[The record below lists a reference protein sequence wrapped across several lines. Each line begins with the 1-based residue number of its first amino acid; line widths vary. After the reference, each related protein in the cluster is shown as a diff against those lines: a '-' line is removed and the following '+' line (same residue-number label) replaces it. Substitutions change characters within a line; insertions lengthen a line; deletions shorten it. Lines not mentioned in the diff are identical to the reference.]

1 MIFGE
6 ISKIPDEG
14 YVASP
19 KYTSKKQKIEEQKV
33 EARKK
38 DGLTETIQD
47 PKAAVGELSLNY
59 MPSPKI
65 NTYTEL
71 KKQRNSQMI
80 VDLKSLEAGFE
91 NVTTAE

>member
-1 MIFGE
+1 VIFGE

-59 MPSPKI
+59 LPSPNP
-65 NTYTEL
+65 NTYTGL
-71 KKQRNSQMI
+71 KRQRNS
-80 VDLKSLEAGFE
+80 
-91 NVTTAE
+91 